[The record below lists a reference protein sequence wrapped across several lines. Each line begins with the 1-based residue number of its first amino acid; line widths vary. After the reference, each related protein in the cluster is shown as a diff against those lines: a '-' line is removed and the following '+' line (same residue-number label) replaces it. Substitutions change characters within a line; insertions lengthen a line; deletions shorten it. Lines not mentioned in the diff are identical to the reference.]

1 MKGKEST
8 IQRFRSTPARDWIS
22 ALERDG
28 FRTRKSKGSHH
39 IYQHSDG
46 RRILIVYHKLSDTF
60 GPKTVKQILDGTR
73 WSEED
78 LRNLNLLV

>member
-1 MKGKEST
+1 MMGQLKN
-8 IQRFRSTPARDWIS
+8 TPAREWVN

-46 RRILIVYHKLSDTF
+46 RRVLIVYHKLSDTF
-60 GPKTVKQILDGTR
+60 GPKTVKQLLDGTG
-73 WSEED
+73 WNEED
-78 LRNLNLLV
+78 LRNLKLLKWLQ